1 MPSRRGSLQELF
13 SRSHHGVPLE
23 QTGAKR
29 VYLTMSNIAGFLLLL
44 FFVVAPFARAQ
55 ASTTVVLE
63 PIVGGLLKLHASV
76 GGHDGTFLFDSGSG
90 VSSLS
95 PEFAVAIGCRPWGQI
110 TGFRMTGQRLDMQ
123 RCDNITV
130 SIAGRSFPAS
140 TVGVFDISK
149 YLPNDVG
156 HIDGTIALDLFANQA
171 FTLSYG
177 GHFIRFADQSTL
189 INETRGLRSM
199 PVRLVRDAEGLAL
212 TVNLPVSTSAGTAWF
227 EMDSGNTSNL
237 VLVNKALAP
246 LFRLKTEGMDTS
258 SISLELENGTV
269 FTGAAHVLDLILDG
283 NLGTSFLSSHN
294 VTVDLSHQ
302 TAWVFPY
309 TPATGGRTW

>member
-1 MPSRRGSLQELF
+1 MFLG
-13 SRSHHGVPLE
+13 
-23 QTGAKR
+23 TNWWKR
-29 VYLTMSNIAGFLLLL
+29 VCLTMSNIAGFLFLL
-44 FFVVAPFARAQ
+44 FFVVAPFAKAQ

-63 PIVGGLLKLHASV
+63 PIVGGLLKVHASV

-123 RCDNITV
+123 RCDNIRV

-149 YLPNDVG
+149 YLSSDVG
-156 HIDGTIALDLFANQA
+156 HVDGTIALDLFSNQA

-177 GHFIRFADQSTL
+177 GHVIRLLDQSAL
-189 INETRGLRSM
+189 ANETKGLRSM
-199 PVRLVRDAEGLAL
+199 PVHLVRDAEGLAL
-212 TVNLPVSTSAGTAWF
+212 TVNLPVITTAGTAWF

-246 LFRLKTEGMDTS
+246 LFQLKAEGRDAY
-258 SISLELENGTV
+258 SISLMLENGTA
-269 FTGAAHVLDLILDG
+269 FIGAAHVLDLILDG
-283 NLGTSFLSSHN
+283 NLGTSFLSNHN

-302 TAWVFPY
+302 TAWVSAY
-309 TPATGGRTW
+309 TPAAAARAR